1 MSVHVRF
8 TMSTGLKSPITVP
21 KGTLKNITSHIAET
35 VAALSPCDG
44 GPLWGRIDPK
54 ITDEVL
60 CNNARRHNDFIEA
73 LWDTFFPAQPHKG
86 ATEQIT
92 PEDAQDFWFA
102 LRPIEVPM
110 NRWTKEH
117 AVLHLQ
123 DVFNTLRGRPQ
134 LGVQFDAKPLTIE
147 QASAAIYVVKH
158 LLNIDAGDLDPQ
170 APRMW
175 VKGDRKTAK
184 LEWVDEV
191 QTSACIT
198 GHGYEWCEQCG
209 AVALNPDARIN
220 CPRRKCPLKG
230 EEEGE

>member
-1 MSVHVRF
+1 MSIHVRF
-8 TMSTGLKSPITVP
+8 SMSTGLKAPITVP
-21 KGTLKNITSHIAET
+21 EGTLKSITRHIAET
-35 VAALSPCDG
+35 TAALSPCDG

-54 ITDEVL
+54 VTDEVL
-60 CNNARRHNDFIEA
+60 CNNARRHNDFIEN
-73 LWDTFFPAQPHKG
+73 LWDIFFPAQPHKG

-92 PEDAQDFWFA
+92 PEDARGFWFA

-117 AVLHLQ
+117 AMLRLE
-123 DVFNTLRGRPQ
+123 DVFGALRGR
-134 LGVQFDAKPLTIE
+134 GVQGVNLDAKPLTIE

-158 LLNIDAGDLDPQ
+158 LFNINVGDLDPQ
-170 APRMW
+170 APRRW
-175 VKGDRKTAK
+175 VKGDRKTAR

-209 AVALNPDARIN
+209 AVALDAGGNLN
-220 CPRRKCPLKG
+220 CPRRKCPLKSED
-230 EEEGE
+230 EED